1 MEFRK
6 IYIKRLLPILLVML
20 VLVLMLVGHSA
31 LKAEARAKDTEEQL
45 KQMSFLNEKEDGE
58 KLDTEYLK
66 TDLQK
71 EVYEAVLS
79 AFMDEIQN
87 INLSEYF
94 TEEDYESIYSKI
106 ENSLL
111 EQNFLEDNAKGL
123 SEEQKAVVNSLIGD
137 ALSLYSEN
145 YIATRLSDDVKEDIK
160 GLIEKEIEDRLDSIK
175 SDLTMSDSE
184 KSALAGEISQTV
196 QHSILE
202 YITEHIQIIYGEG
215 SAPEGGNSGTKKEL
229 DCDEKEHVH
238 DGDCYSRTL
247 VCGQDE
253 DDGHTHTDEC
263 YEYELICD
271 EKEHIHADGCYKVI
285 EDESDR
291 PSSGGSGCVHVHVD
305 YLLTDEDRA
314 NIVSDI
320 LTGTD
325 LGNVLSNVFY
335 DEIQKDLTEIV
346 KEKMFE
352 AILDELSKNLEE
364 KMNELSGE
372 IVERVNTLSETVD
385 ELSGEVDDIYSQL
398 AMIENSSQTI
408 RYNEIT
414 GRIEC
419 LDHGI
424 WKDFMS
430 ASSIW
435 ASNGILYSAGK
446 KSDNFGGFEGFI
458 TLSGAIGLTEAS
470 NAITLSSSAKYSNG
484 LSVYNTYTTDP
495 NAPFEYSAQYNTLQ
509 ITCGIKGTTSK
520 YETPKDSN
528 GRTQSY
534 LYYHNAR
541 MTIQIVDYTT
551 NEVVSQQTVS
561 SSGSF
566 AQSTMEL
573 SLPEN
578 NPYVIRIVYGYSN
591 SAQSYHSLMS
601 TVTQK
606 GSGYIY
612 SMQCIKR

>member
-6 IYIKRLLPILLVML
+6 IYIKRLLPVLLVML
-20 VLVLMLVGHSA
+20 VLILMLVGHSA

-106 ENSLL
+106 ESSLL

-160 GLIEKEIEDRLDSIK
+160 GLIEKEIKDRLDSIK

-215 SAPEGGNSGTKKEL
+215 STPEGGNSGTKKEL

-238 DGDCYSRTL
+238 EGDCYSRTL
-247 VCGQDE
+247 ICDKEE
-253 DDGHTHTDEC
+253 DDEHTHTDEC
-263 YEYELICD
+263 YEYDLVCD
-271 EKEHIHADGCYKVI
+271 EKEHIHSEECYKII
-285 EDESDR
+285 EGESQ
-291 PSSGGSGCVHVHVD
+291 PSSGAPGCVHVHVD

-320 LTGTD
+320 LAGTD

-352 AILDELSKNLEE
+352 AVLEELTKNLEE
-364 KMNELSGE
+364 KMNELSAE
-372 IVERVNTLSETVD
+372 IVQTVNKLSETVD
-385 ELSGEVDDIYSQL
+385 KLSGDVDEIYSQL
-398 AMIENSSQTI
+398 AMIENSAQTI

-419 LDHGI
+419 LDHGE

-446 KSDNFGGFEGFI
+446 KSDEFTGFSGFI
-458 TLSGAIGLTEAS
+458 TPASNVSLTESANS
-470 NAITLSSSAKYSNG
+470 ITLSSTSAYSNG
-484 LSVYNTYTTDP
+484 YSVYNTYTTDP

-509 ITCGIKGTTSK
+509 ISYGIRGTTGR
-520 YETPKDSN
+520 YEDSDHN
-528 GRTQSY
+528 GSHTCY
-534 LYYHNAR
+534 LYHTAS
-541 MTIQIVDYTT
+541 MTVQIIDYTT
-551 NEVVSQQTVS
+551 NEVVSQQTAS
-561 SSGSF
+561 SSGTFS
-566 AQSTMEL
+566 QGTMEL
-573 SLPEN
+573 KLPDG
-578 NPYVIRIVYGYSN
+578 NPYVVRIVYGYRNHS
-591 SAQSYHSLMS
+591 SEYHSHMAGTS
-601 TVTQK
+601 QS
-606 GSGYIY
+606 GNGYIY
-612 SMQCIKR
+612 SMQCVKR